1 MVMSTPAQ
9 PTWELGCSHT
19 SSQVGWAGVDITI
32 LWVKHEIL
40 SRFCFDRISNSLD
53 ATSKTVKDSS
63 DISSTLH
70 GDDPELI
77 FLINPGEEGLV
88 LVVKDTTALGPVSL
102 HTSNLEVRIS
112 RNEKEVI
119 IDQLLTNLLVHA
131 SEWVVGASK
140 VTSQVSK
147 SLFHEV
153 FNSNSL
159 GLGDSRGK
167 AKTINRSSNPNT
179 GGVNWCSR
187 VNVSLNLPNIH
198 VTCVDSISSNAM
210 VLLDQ
215 GVKHI
220 SKHLIRVPV
229 PSINTTVL
237 IVKLHSTSNCLGE
250 GEAAGLSLDAAQLVP
265 DRLGHI
271 LGNQG
276 LC

>member
-40 SRFCFDRISNSLD
+40 SRFGFDRISHGLD

-77 FLINPGEEGLV
+77 FLINPGKEGLV
-88 LVVKDTTALGPVSL
+88 LVVEDTTALGPVSL
-102 HTSNLEVRIS
+102 HSSSNQIS
-112 RNEKEVI
+112 VTRDEKEVI
-119 IDQLLTNLLVHA
+119 IDQLLANLLVHT

-153 FNSNSL
+153 FNSKSL
-159 GLGDSRGK
+159 LPGDSRRETK
-167 AKTINRSSNPNT
+167 SINRSSNSDT

-198 VTCVDSISSNAM
+198 VTCVDSIRRDAM
-210 VLLDQ
+210 VLL
-215 GVKHI
+215 
-220 SKHLIRVPV
+220 
-229 PSINTTVL
+229 
-237 IVKLHSTSNCLGE
+237 
-250 GEAAGLSLDAAQLVP
+250 
-265 DRLGHI
+265 
-271 LGNQG
+271 
-276 LC
+276 